1 MAGKILISTAY
12 LPPVEYFSL
21 IQNADEV
28 LLEREENYLKQ
39 TYRNR
44 CYILAANGLQAL
56 TVPVYLG
63 SSHKTPLKNIRIDYS
78 KRWQQV
84 HLRAISTA
92 YRSSPFFEFYF
103 EELEKN
109 ILQNHEFLIDLN
121 TILTNTILKILGIKN
136 PLGFTT
142 SFTPAGVADFD
153 FRYAI
158 SPKYSSGFVLKEYTQ
173 VFNPYSGFVSDLS
186 IIDLVFNMGPESI
199 YYLQGVIKPTV

>member
-28 LLEREENYLKQ
+28 LIEREENYLKQ
-39 TYRNR
+39 TFRNR
-44 CYILAANGLQAL
+44 CYILAANGTQVL
-56 TVPVYLG
+56 TVPVYRG
-63 SSHKTPLKNIRIDYS
+63 SFHKTALKNIRIDYS

-103 EELEKN
+103 EEMEKS

-121 TILTNTILKILGIKN
+121 TELTDVILKILGLKKA
-136 PLGFTT
+136 FTFT
-142 SFTPAGVADFD
+142 GSFTPAGVADFD
-153 FRYAI
+153 FRYSI
-158 SPKYSSGFVLKEYTQ
+158 NPKRRQGLVLKEYTQ
-173 VFNPYSGFVSDLS
+173 VFSPYSSFVEGLS
-186 IIDLVFNMGPESI
+186 IIDLVFNMGPESVYFLKGI
-199 YYLQGVIKPTV
+199 TG